1 MKLAVLGATG
11 AVGQT
16 MLRVLEERGFPA
28 EEIVPLASER
38 SEGRRLEWRGREWR
52 VRRPGADAFRGCQ
65 LALFSAGAARSRE
78 WAPVAAAEGA
88 VVVDNSSAWRMDPE
102 VPLVVPEVNGERI
115 GERPRGIIANPNC
128 VVTQL
133 VLALEALRRAAGL
146 RRVWAS
152 TYQSVSGAGAHG
164 VAALRT
170 ELDGAATAEASPFPV
185 PVADNVLP
193 PIGPAV
199 AGGWP
204 EDEDKIR
211 HVAGKI
217 LDLPGLAVGAAC
229 GGVPGAH
236 RGQRHPVHRAGRRGR
251 LDGRGGKDPQRGE
264 KDPRPPRTRGRCD
277 VRPRTGRD
285 RTRRCRGRRT
295 GAGAVGG
302 GGARGARGD
311 AGRGGRGGPLGARA
325 PRRRRAGHRARG
337 PAAQRP
343 RRSPDPAPVARGRQ
357 PAQGR
362 RAQRGPDRRAR
373 GPWLGGVDDV
383 GERAARGR
391 GAGARGW
398 KRARAAWSTG
408 GMRAGRP
415 TSS

>member
-185 PVADNVLP
+185 PIAGNVIP
-193 PIGPAV
+193 SIGPAV
-199 AGGWP
+199 AGGWT
-204 EDEDKIR
+204 EEEEKIR
-211 HVAGKI
+211 NEARKI
-217 LDLPGLAVGAAC
+217 LDLPGLAVAATCVRVPVEIGHGGAAAVELERVLSVEEARAALAAMP
-229 GGVPGAH
+229 GVAVVEDPWGPVPRDVA
-236 RGQRHPVHRAGRRGR
+236 GQDTVRVGR
-251 LDGRGGKDPQRGE
+251 LRSDPD
-264 KDPRPPRTRGRCD
+264 DPRTLHLWIVGDNLRK
-277 VRPRTGRD
+277 
-285 RTRRCRGRRT
+285 
-295 GAGAVGG
+295 GAATNAVQI
-302 GGARGARGD
+302 AE
-311 AGRGGRGGPLGARA
+311 
-325 PRRRRAGHRARG
+325 H
-337 PAAQRP
+337 
-343 RRSPDPAPVARGRQ
+343 VARG
-357 PAQGR
+357 
-362 RAQRGPDRRAR
+362 
-373 GPWLGGVDDV
+373 
-383 GERAARGR
+383 
-391 GAGARGW
+391 
-398 KRARAAWSTG
+398 
-408 GMRAGRP
+408 
-415 TSS
+415 